1 MREQAKIRGLEVL
14 APAGSYETF
23 LAVIRAGADAVYLG
37 GNRFGAR
44 AYADNFKE
52 EELLRAIDHAHI
64 HGRKVYLTVN
74 TLLKEAEFGQLYDYL
89 RPYYEAGLDAVIVQ
103 DMGALTLI
111 REEFAG
117 MDIHI
122 STQMTVTGAYG
133 AAYMKELGASRIVTA
148 RELSLDEIAQI
159 RRAVDIEIETFVH
172 GALCYC
178 YSGQCLF
185 SSMLGGRSGNR
196 GKCAQP
202 CRLPYEVYG
211 ADKKKQSGKGAF
223 VLSPKDLCGV
233 ADIPALAK
241 SGVSSL
247 KIEGRMKQAEYA
259 AGVVAVYRGYV
270 DRYMDAFSD
279 ACERGMKEQEAH
291 AFAVRQYQVIQED
304 MQRLFELGNR
314 SGFTDGYYHKKN
326 GKDMITFGKPNHART
341 NEALQEEIRARYVH
355 AKEGNAEI
363 KEKIN
368 GILRLKKDSPA
379 TMEVS
384 SGGVSVSVSGSIVQ
398 AARSQPLSAE
408 KAEVCIRQTGNTP
421 FVFENLTI
429 DAEEDGFLPVQ
440 ALKQMR
446 REALEVLETALLS
459 KTRRSISK
467 DIAAEWIGDC
477 GRCRAAAPQKCDRE
491 LFIASVENRRQAA
504 AALES
509 DLIAAVYYDS
519 TCYGREKLIEEF
531 GDDVAAAHE
540 AGKEAY
546 LILPA
551 VFRRH
556 TADFYRENKEELL
569 ALGADGIVVKSY
581 DAAGFVHTELADRLP
596 VIFDYNIYTWNEQAK
611 RGLWKL
617 APLRDTV
624 PLELNRREIRGRDNR
639 GSELIIYGYLPLMT
653 SAQCVHANTA
663 GCDKK
668 GGLLYLKDRYG
679 KYFPVKNQCGEC
691 YNVIYNTLPLM
702 LFGTH
707 KECIEAGI
715 AAYRLSFTIE
725 DEEQV
730 REILH
735 ICKRSFL
742 FEQEDFKKLYHGDY
756 TNGHYKRGVE

>member
-117 MDIHI
+117 MELHI

-159 RRAVDIEIETFVH
+159 RREVDIEIETFVH

-211 ADKKKQSGKGAF
+211 ADKKKQSGKGSF

-233 ADIPALAK
+233 VDIPALAK

-259 AGVVAVYRGYV
+259 AGVVAVYRSYV
-270 DRYMDAFSD
+270 DRYMDAFLE
-279 ACERGMKEQEAH
+279 ACERGMEEQEAH
-291 AFAVRQYQVIQED
+291 AFAGRQYQVTQED

-341 NEALQEEIRARYVH
+341 NEALQEEIRGRYVY

-384 SGGVSVSVSGSIVQ
+384 SGGVSVAVSGSIVQ

-408 KAEVCIRQTGNTP
+408 KAEACIRQTGNTP

-429 DAEEDGFLPVQ
+429 DAAEDGFLPVQ
-440 ALKQMR
+440 ALKQLR
-446 REALEVLETALLS
+446 REALEKLETALLS
-459 KTRRSISK
+459 KTRRSVSRDMAEGK
-467 DIAAEWIGDC
+467 DRDC
-477 GRCRAAAPQKCDRE
+477 GRAAAPQKCGRE
-491 LFIASVENRRQAA
+491 LFIASVESRRQAA

-519 TCYGREKLIEEF
+519 TCYEREKLIEEF

-540 AGKEAY
+540 AGKAAY

-556 TADFYRENKEELL
+556 TADFYREKKEELL
-569 ALGADGIVVKSY
+569 ALGADGVVVKSY

-691 YNVIYNTLPLM
+691 YNVIYNTLPLV

-707 KECIEAGI
+707 KECKEAGI
-715 AAYRLSFTIE
+715 AAYRLSFTME

-742 FEQEDFKKLYHGDY
+742 LEQEDFKKLYHGDY

>member
-74 TLLKEAEFGQLYDYL
+74 TLLKEEEFGQLYDYL
-89 RPYYEAGLDAVIVQ
+89 CPYYEAGLDAVIVQ

-241 SGVSSL
+241 SGVASL

-291 AFAVRQYQVIQED
+291 AFAVRQYQVTQED

-398 AARSQPLSAE
+398 AARSQPLSVE
-408 KAEVCIRQTGNTP
+408 KAEACIRQTGNTP

-446 REALEVLETALLS
+446 REALEALETALLS

-467 DIAAEWIGDC
+467 DIAAERIGDC
-477 GRCRAAAPQKCDRE
+477 GRCRVAAPQKCDRE

-707 KECIEAGI
+707 KECIEVGI

>member
-1 MREQAKIRGLEVL
+1 M
-14 APAGSYETF
+14 
-23 LAVIRAGADAVYLG
+23 
-37 GNRFGAR
+37 
-44 AYADNFKE
+44 
-52 EELLRAIDHAHI
+52 
-64 HGRKVYLTVN
+64 
-74 TLLKEAEFGQLYDYL
+74 
-89 RPYYEAGLDAVIVQ
+89 
-103 DMGALTLI
+103 
-111 REEFAG
+111 
-117 MDIHI
+117 
-122 STQMTVTGAYG
+122 
-133 AAYMKELGASRIVTA
+133 
-148 RELSLDEIAQI
+148 
-159 RRAVDIEIETFVH
+159 
-172 GALCYC
+172 
-178 YSGQCLF
+178 
-185 SSMLGGRSGNR
+185 
-196 GKCAQP
+196 
-202 CRLPYEVYG
+202 
-211 ADKKKQSGKGAF
+211 
-223 VLSPKDLCGV
+223 
-233 ADIPALAK
+233 
-241 SGVSSL
+241 
-247 KIEGRMKQAEYA
+247 
-259 AGVVAVYRGYV
+259 
-270 DRYMDAFSD
+270 
-279 ACERGMKEQEAH
+279 
-291 AFAVRQYQVIQED
+291 
-304 MQRLFELGNR
+304 
-314 SGFTDGYYHKKN
+314 
-326 GKDMITFGKPNHART
+326 
-341 NEALQEEIRARYVH
+341 
-355 AKEGNAEI
+355 
-363 KEKIN
+363 
-368 GILRLKKDSPA
+368 
-379 TMEVS
+379 
-384 SGGVSVSVSGSIVQ
+384 
-398 AARSQPLSAE
+398 
-408 KAEVCIRQTGNTP
+408 
-421 FVFENLTI
+421 
-429 DAEEDGFLPVQ
+429 Q

-446 REALEVLETALLS
+446 REALEALETALLS

-467 DIAAEWIGDC
+467 DIAAERIGDC
-477 GRCRAAAPQKCDRE
+477 GRCRTAAPQKCDRE

-519 TCYGREKLIEEF
+519 TCYGREKVIEEF

-556 TADFYRENKEELL
+556 TADFYREKKEELL
-569 ALGADGIVVKSY
+569 ALGADGVVVKSY

-691 YNVIYNTLPLM
+691 YNVIYNTLPLV

-707 KECIEAGI
+707 KECKEAGI
-715 AAYRLSFTIE
+715 AAYRLSFTME

-742 FEQEDFKKLYHGDY
+742 LEQEDFKKLYHGDY

>member
-117 MDIHI
+117 MELHI

-159 RRAVDIEIETFVH
+159 RREVDIEIETFVH

-211 ADKKKQSGKGAF
+211 ADKKKQSGKGSF

-259 AGVVAVYRGYV
+259 AGVVAVYRSYV

-291 AFAVRQYQVIQED
+291 AFAGRQYQVTQED

-341 NEALQEEIRARYVH
+341 NEALQEEIRGRYVH
-355 AKEGNAEI
+355 AKEGNVEI

-379 TMEVS
+379 TIEVS
-384 SGGVSVSVSGSIVQ
+384 SGGVSVAVSGSIVQ

-408 KAEVCIRQTGNTP
+408 KAEACIRQTGNTP
-421 FVFENLTI
+421 FVFEKLTI
-429 DAEEDGFLPVQ
+429 DAAEDGFLPVQ
-440 ALKQMR
+440 ALKQLR
-446 REALEVLETALLS
+446 RDALEKLETVLLS

-467 DIAAEWIGDC
+467 DMAAEWIRDC
-477 GRCRAAAPQKCDRE
+477 CRAAAPQKCGGE

-519 TCYGREKLIEEF
+519 TCYEREKLIEEF

-540 AGKEAY
+540 AGKAAY

-556 TADFYRENKEELL
+556 TADFYREKKEELL

-639 GSELIIYGYLPLMT
+639 GSELVIYGYLPLMT
-653 SAQCVHANTA
+653 SAQCVHANA
-663 GCDKK
+663 AVCDKK

>member
-117 MDIHI
+117 MELHI

-159 RRAVDIEIETFVH
+159 RREVDIEIETFVH

-211 ADKKKQSGKGAF
+211 ADKKKQSGKGSF

-259 AGVVAVYRGYV
+259 AGVVAVYRSYV

-291 AFAVRQYQVIQED
+291 AFAGGQYQVTQED

-341 NEALQEEIRARYVH
+341 NETLQEEIRGRYVH

-384 SGGVSVSVSGSIVQ
+384 SGGVSVAVSGSIVQ
-398 AARSQPLSAE
+398 AARSQPLSVE
-408 KAEVCIRQTGNTP
+408 KVEACIRQTGNTP
-421 FVFENLTI
+421 FVFEKLTI
-429 DAEEDGFLPVQ
+429 DAAEDGFLPVQ
-440 ALKQMR
+440 ALKQLR
-446 REALEVLETALLS
+446 REALEKLETALLS
-459 KTRRSISK
+459 ETRRSVCK
-467 DIAAEWIGDC
+467 DMAEGKDRDC
-477 GRCRAAAPQKCDRE
+477 GRAAAPQACGGE

-509 DLIAAVYYDS
+509 DLISAVYYDS
-519 TCYGREKLIEEF
+519 TCYRREKLIAEF
-531 GDDVAAAHE
+531 GDDVTAAHE
-540 AGKEAY
+540 AGKAAY

-556 TADFYRENKEELL
+556 TADFYRKKKEELL
-569 ALGADGIVVKSY
+569 ALGADGVVVKSY

-596 VIFDYNIYTWNEQAK
+596 VIFDYNIYTWNGQAK

-639 GSELIIYGYLPLMT
+639 GSELVIYGYLPLMT

-668 GGLLYLKDRYG
+668 CGLLYLKDRYG

-707 KECIEAGI
+707 KECKEAGI
-715 AAYRLSFTIE
+715 AAYRLSFTME

-730 REILH
+730 RKILH

-742 FEQEDFKKLYHGDY
+742 LEQEDFKKLYHGDY

>member
-23 LAVIRAGADAVYLG
+23 QAVIRAGADAVYLG

-74 TLLKEAEFGQLYDYL
+74 TLLKEEEFGQLYDYL

-291 AFAVRQYQVIQED
+291 AFAVRQYQVTKED

-398 AARSQPLSAE
+398 AARSQPLSAG
-408 KAEVCIRQTGNTP
+408 KAEACIRQTGNTP

-429 DAEEDGFLPVQ
+429 DADEDGFLPVQ

-446 REALEVLETALLS
+446 REALEALETALLS

-467 DIAAEWIGDC
+467 DIAAERIGDC

-531 GDDVAAAHE
+531 GGDVAAAHE

-556 TADFYRENKEELL
+556 TADFYREKKEELL

-715 AAYRLSFTIE
+715 AAYRLSFTLE

>member
-117 MDIHI
+117 MELHI

-159 RRAVDIEIETFVH
+159 RREVDIEIETFVH

-211 ADKKKQSGKGAF
+211 ADKKKQSGKGSF

-233 ADIPALAK
+233 VDIPALAK

-259 AGVVAVYRGYV
+259 AGVVAVYRSYV
-270 DRYMDAFSD
+270 DRYMDAFLE
-279 ACERGMKEQEAH
+279 ACERGMEEQEAH
-291 AFAVRQYQVIQED
+291 AFAGRQYQVTQED

-341 NEALQEEIRARYVH
+341 NEALQEEIRGRYVY

-384 SGGVSVSVSGSIVQ
+384 SGGVSVAVSGSIVQ

-408 KAEVCIRQTGNTP
+408 KAEACIRQTGNTP

-429 DAEEDGFLPVQ
+429 DAAEDGFLPVQ
-440 ALKQMR
+440 ALKQLR
-446 REALEVLETALLS
+446 REALEKLETALLS
-459 KTRRSISK
+459 KTRRSVSRDMAEGK
-467 DIAAEWIGDC
+467 DRDC
-477 GRCRAAAPQKCDRE
+477 GRAAAPQKCGRE

-556 TADFYRENKEELL
+556 TADFYREKKEELL

-715 AAYRLSFTIE
+715 AAYRLSFTLE

>member
-1 MREQAKIRGLEVL
+1 MREQAKTRGLEVL

-52 EELLRAIDHAHI
+52 EDLLRAIDHAHI
-64 HGRKVYLTVN
+64 HERKVYLTVN
-74 TLLKEAEFGQLYDYL
+74 TLLKETEFEQLYDYL

-111 REEFAG
+111 REAFVG
-117 MDIHI
+117 MELHI

-159 RRAVDIEIETFVH
+159 RREVDIEIETFVH

-211 ADKKKQSGKGAF
+211 ADKKKQSGKGEF

-270 DRYMDAFSD
+270 DRYMDNFLE

-291 AFAVRQYQVIQED
+291 AFAGGQYQVTQED

-341 NEALQEEIRARYVH
+341 NETLQEEIRGRYVY

-384 SGGVSVSVSGSIVQ
+384 SGGVSVAVSGSIVQ
-398 AARSQPLSAE
+398 AARSQPLSVE
-408 KAEVCIRQTGNTP
+408 KAEACIRQTGNTP
-421 FVFENLTI
+421 FVFEKLTI
-429 DAEEDGFLPVQ
+429 DAAEDGFLPVQ
-440 ALKQMR
+440 ALKQLR
-446 REALEVLETALLS
+446 REALEKLETALLS
-459 KTRRSISK
+459 ETRRSVCK
-467 DIAAEWIGDC
+467 DMAEGKDRDC
-477 GRCRAAAPQKCDRE
+477 GRASAPKTCGGE

-509 DLIAAVYYDS
+509 DLISAVYYDS
-519 TCYGREKLIEEF
+519 TCYRREKLIAEF
-531 GDDVAAAHE
+531 GDDVTAAHE
-540 AGKEAY
+540 AGKAAY

-556 TADFYRENKEELL
+556 TADFYRKKKEELL
-569 ALGADGIVVKSY
+569 ALGSDGVVVKSY

-596 VIFDYNIYTWNEQAK
+596 VIFDYNIYTWNGQAK

-639 GSELIIYGYLPLMT
+639 GSELVIYGYLPLMT

-668 GGLLYLKDRYG
+668 CGLLYLKDRYG

-691 YNVIYNTLPLM
+691 YNVIYNTLPLV

-707 KECIEAGI
+707 KECKEAGI
-715 AAYRLSFTIE
+715 AAYRLSFTME

-742 FEQEDFKKLYHGDY
+742 LEQEDFKKLYHGDY